1 MRYGLLEHGDE
12 IKAGDE
18 FFWGHSNIWKKVDN
32 YIVGMRWD
40 NSSAP
45 MRRLIDQPKP
55 VETFT
60 IPCGPWIGCTGTVF
74 MDGKHKKIRLQ
85 NVFVGGEQHVID
97 FPHRQRY
104 DNKHFILED
113 DEIIIEGDKF
123 VSYFNDINDCQI
135 TLGMTV
141 QGAKKKHTA
150 IKLLVRPIS

>member
-1 MRYGLLEHGDE
+1 MRYGLIESGEIIKKGDE
-12 IKAGDE
+12 IYSPSLNQWFPIDSEAYRYHPCL
-18 FFWGHSNIWKKVDN
+18 FPV
-32 YIVGMRWD
+32 
-40 NSSAP
+40 
-45 MRRLIDQPKP
+45 RRLLDQSKS

-60 IPCGPWIGCTGTVF
+60 IPYGPWIGCTGTVF

-97 FPHRQRY
+97 FPYMQRY

-113 DEIIIEGDKF
+113 DEILVEGDKF

-141 QGAKKKHTA
+141 QAAKKKHTA